1 MKRSERLYAL
11 SESLRRSGRRG
22 RTAQQLADE
31 FGVSVRTIKRDLMTL
46 ETAGLPLRSR
56 PGPGGGYALVASGS
70 LPPVTLSPAQAVSLL
85 SAVAAAPNAPY
96 AYLAAAAV
104 RKIVDVLDPQTR
116 ARVELLASRVW
127 VNSRTAGS
135 RRIRSSC
142 EQAMIDQ
149 RVLRIDYVSKE
160 GQNTQRDIEPILFAN
175 TDGTWYLIGWCRL
188 RGAVRWFSIERI
200 RQASVTQ
207 EQCSGHT
214 IEEVGTPP
222 TTATNVSGDWWAN

>member
-1 MKRSERLYAL
+1 
-11 SESLRRSGRRG
+11 
-22 RTAQQLADE
+22 
-31 FGVSVRTIKRDLMTL
+31 
-46 ETAGLPLRSR
+46 
-56 PGPGGGYALVASGS
+56 
-70 LPPVTLSPAQAVSLL
+70 
-85 SAVAAAPNAPY
+85 
-96 AYLAAAAV
+96 
-104 RKIVDVLDPQTR
+104 
-116 ARVELLASRVW
+116 
-127 VNSRTAGS
+127 
-135 RRIRSSC
+135 
-142 EQAMIDQ
+142 MIDQ

-175 TDGTWYLIGWCRL
+175 TDGTWYLIGWGRL